1 MSRYLKPQ
9 LVSLAAIQIRTLL
22 SHDLLWEDASI
33 DRGVVINSNS
43 SNQISADIINPEH
56 PRAL

>member
-22 SHDLLWEDASI
+22 SHALLWEDASI
-33 DRGVVINSNS
+33 NQGVVTNSNS
-43 SNQISADIINPEH
+43 SIQISADLINSEH